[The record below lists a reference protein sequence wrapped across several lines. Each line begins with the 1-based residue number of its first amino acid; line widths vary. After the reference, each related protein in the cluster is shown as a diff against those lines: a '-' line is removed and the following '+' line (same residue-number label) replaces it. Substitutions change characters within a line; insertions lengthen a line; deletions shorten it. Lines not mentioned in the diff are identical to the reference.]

1 MVLLILVCNTPMA
14 IYKTSDIRQ
23 THHVRLHCYN
33 QVLQQNEVNQVTSM
47 WKVIYC
53 NNVSVRYLVI
63 ALQVSNNTVLHVDT
77 NVTVSVCP
85 QHKDRIQNVDTC
97 NINEQKTFG
106 DHETWKRTHGIY
118 ESINLVEDQLM
129 VLMFVLVKT

>member
-1 MVLLILVCNTPMA
+1 MA

-33 QVLQQNEVNQVTSM
+33 QVLQQNEVNQFTSM
-47 WKVIYC
+47 WRVIYC

-77 NVTVSVCP
+77 NVTVPVCP

-97 NINEQKTFG
+97 NIIEQKTFN
-106 DHETWKRTHGIY
+106 DHE
-118 ESINLVEDQLM
+118 N
-129 VLMFVLVKT
+129 